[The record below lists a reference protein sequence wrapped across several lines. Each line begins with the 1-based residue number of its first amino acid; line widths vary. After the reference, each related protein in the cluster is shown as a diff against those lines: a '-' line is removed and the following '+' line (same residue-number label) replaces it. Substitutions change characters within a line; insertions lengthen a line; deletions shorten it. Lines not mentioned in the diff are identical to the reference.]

1 MKTDRIRRCVLLLL
15 FSAWIL
21 AAAASADPQE
31 GELPITTSS
40 EEALRLYKQGRDL
53 SERLRSLESIQ
64 YYEKAIAEDP
74 DFAMAYLNLAFAHL
88 TTGNLNGFWENFH
101 KAVAR
106 KDKVSEGERLL
117 ILGTQAGADDNPTT
131 QRELYLQLVKTYP
144 RDKRAH
150 YTFGLYYFGQR
161 EFDLA
166 KEEFKKAIELAPDF
180 APPYNELGYAYSYS
194 GDYAEAEQALK
205 KYTELI
211 PDEPNP
217 YDSWA
222 EILMKQGRFDESIEA
237 YKKALSLD
245 PNFFTAYV
253 GIGMNLLF
261 KGKSEEGRAQFQ
273 KFHDI
278 AATDGQRRQAIFWT
292 VVSYI
297 DEGKFDKALE
307 AQQKGYAI
315 AEKNNDVSLMSGD
328 LGTMGDILL
337 ETGKL
342 NEAMTKYI
350 KAVEVIEQSDRSE
363 ETKKETKQGLL
374 YNEAR
379 IALKKEDLVTAKSKA
394 EEYRKQTEIGHDPLE
409 IQTYHELAGMIAL
422 HEKRYDDALKELNQ
436 ANQRNPRNL
445 CRMAQAYEG
454 KGDKLQAKKMW
465 MKAANFNERNYNYA
479 FIRNRAKKRLS
490 EM

>member
-1 MKTDRIRRCVLLLL
+1 MKTDRIRNCVLLLIL
-15 FSAWIL
+15 GAWIFV
-21 AAAASADPQE
+21 AATPADPQE
-31 GELPITTSS
+31 GKIPITTSS
-40 EEALRLYKQGRDL
+40 EKALLLYKQGRNL
-53 SERLRSLESIQ
+53 SERLRSHESIK

-88 TTGNLNGFWENFH
+88 TTGNLNAFRENFK
-101 KAVAR
+101 KAVAK

-117 ILGTQAGADDNPTT
+117 ILGTQAAVNDNLTA
-131 QRELYLQLVKTYP
+131 QKELWLQLVKAYP
-144 RDKRAH
+144 RDERAH
-150 YTFGLYYFGQR
+150 YTFALYYFGQR
-161 EFDLA
+161 EYA
-166 KEEFKKAIELAPDF
+166 SAIEEFKKAIGLAPDF

-194 GDYAEAEQALK
+194 GNYPEAEQALK
-205 KYTELI
+205 KYAELI

-222 EILMKQGRFDESIEA
+222 EILMKQGKFDESIEA

-245 PNFFTAYV
+245 PNFITAYV
-253 GIGMNLLF
+253 GIGTDLLF
-261 KGKSEEGRAQFQ
+261 KGNSDEGRAQFQ
-273 KFHDI
+273 KFYDS

-307 AQQKGYAI
+307 EQQKGYAI
-315 AEKNNDVSLMSGD
+315 AEKNNDISSMSGD

-342 NEAMTKYI
+342 DEAMAKYV
-350 KAVEVIEQSDRSE
+350 KAVEMIEQSDRSE
-363 ETKKETKQGLL
+363 EIKEETKQGLL

-379 IALKKEDLVTAKSKA
+379 IALKKEDVVTAKSKA
-394 EEYRKQTEIGHDPLE
+394 EEYRKQVEIGHDPLE

-422 HEKRYDDALKELNQ
+422 HEKRFDDALKELSQ

-454 KGDKLQAKKMW
+454 KGDKVQAKKMW

-479 FIRNRAKKRLS
+479 FVRNMAKRKMT